1 MRLPPFLALPTRVSR
16 LYPVFALILLI
27 ANGLLLHSWQQ
38 VQINLDSL
46 QSTVDIREASLKKQ
60 VEILTADRN
69 QYQQQLTQQ
78 KAKAEEMVV
87 QLQALEKQLAEKSD
101 QLNAKEAQLKTTQDQ
116 VSRQEAQLSKNASE
130 LEQLRKRPPL
140 FSFQNQSSLPDYET
154 KQTDVRNLI
163 NSAYDY
169 IVELYGKP
177 YLLHSI
183 TITFV
188 DSFSIPGSAGE
199 IVLES
204 GPQGLKIDIRL
215 KDFDKN
221 SFQDVNTVLHEIIH
235 GFHGIA
241 VFDTAA
247 LEEGITVAA
256 TDAVMRRMIAD
267 GKLRS
272 FSRLYLAITEEQ
284 YSEWNRTLTV
294 YRDADVFYRDTNVSK
309 VYQIIGKAWYRF
321 YEEDRTFF
329 KRFNDLYYPQIQR
342 GKPGDDALVLDTI
355 RGTLT
360 SVKGIPINTYLEGQR
375 AFHPQ

>member
-294 YRDADVFYRDTNVSK
+294 YQDADVFYRDTNVSK